1 MLVQPE
7 KGNVVVITT
16 GFQKTCKNA
25 TEVPNYEVQ
34 DYNLKISLWINYLLI
49 NIYINI
55 VLIATK
61 LSQHLLMK

>member
-7 KGNVVVITT
+7 KGNIVVITT

-34 DYNLKISLWINYLLI
+34 DYNLKISL
-49 NIYINI
+49 
-55 VLIATK
+55 
-61 LSQHLLMK
+61 